1 MTKRRVVVTGMG
13 IICPIGND
21 VKSAW
26 RAALAGTNGIGQI
39 THFDTEDSRVKF
51 AGEVKEFDP
60 RSLFGGREARRMDR
74 YTQFA
79 MAATEQ
85 AVKQSGITV
94 NNGNAAR
101 IGVVFGSGIGGITTL
116 LEQHDQM
123 HDRGPT
129 GVSPFL
135 IPMMLPD
142 TAPGKVSIEYG
153 FRGPNMNISTA
164 CASSNNAIG
173 EATAMIRNGIVD
185 AMVTGG
191 SEAAVVKLA
200 VAGFDNMTALSR
212 RNDDYQHASRP
223 FDKDRDGFVLGE
235 GGAVLILESEE
246 HAKAR
251 DATIFAEILGY
262 GSTADAHHITA
273 PMENGEGAVMS
284 MFAAIQDAG
293 IDLSAVDYLNAH
305 GTGTPLN
312 DAAETKAVKQLFG
325 ERAYDLALSS
335 TKSMTGHLLGA
346 GGAIESVFTIQT
358 LLTGQ
363 VPPTINLE
371 NPDPECDLDYV
382 PNAARSLDV
391 NIAMSNSFGFGGHN
405 ASLVFGRYNNGS

>member
-1 MTKRRVVVTGMG
+1 MARTKVVVTGIG
-13 IICPIGND
+13 IVCPIGNN
-21 VKSAW
+21 VEAAW
-26 RAALAGTNGIGQI
+26 AAALAGTNGIGPI
-39 THFDTEDSRVKF
+39 THFDAEDSRVRF
-51 AGEVKEFDP
+51 AGQVKGFNAKE
-60 RSLFGGREARRMDR
+60 LFGGREARRMDR

-79 MAATEQ
+79 LAAAEQ
-85 AVKQSGITV
+85 AISQSGIKAENSTPS
-94 NNGNAAR
+94 R

-116 LEQHDQM
+116 LAQHDTM
-123 HDRGPT
+123 DVRGPT

-142 TAPGKVSIEYG
+142 TAPGKISIEYG

-173 EATAMIRNGIVD
+173 EATAMIRSGVAD
-185 AMVTGG
+185 AMITGG
-191 SEAAVVKLA
+191 SEAAIVKLA

-212 RNDDYQHASRP
+212 RNDDYEHASRP

-235 GGAVLILESEE
+235 GGAVLVLESEE

-251 DATIFAEILGY
+251 GATILAETLGY
-262 GSTADAHHITA
+262 GSTADAFHITA

-284 MFAAIQDAG
+284 MTAAIKDAG
-293 IDLSAVDYLNAH
+293 IELAEVDYLNAH
-305 GTGTPLN
+305 GTSTPLN
-312 DAAETKAVKQLFG
+312 DSAETKAVKQLFG

-346 GGAIESVFTIQT
+346 GGAIEAVFTIQSI
-358 LLTGQ
+358 LTGK

-382 PNAARSLDV
+382 PHEARELDV
-391 NIAMSNSFGFGGHN
+391 NVAMSNSFGFGGHN
-405 ASLVFGRYNNGS
+405 ASLVFGRYQNGS

>member
-1 MTKRRVVVTGMG
+1 MTRTRVVVTGMG

-21 VKSAW
+21 LEAAW
-26 RAALAGTNGIGQI
+26 SAALAGTNGIGPI
-39 THFDTEDSRVKF
+39 TQFDPEDSRVKF
-51 AGEVKEFDP
+51 AGEVKDFDP
-60 RSLFGGREARRMDR
+60 SDRFGGREARRMDR

-79 MAATEQ
+79 MAAAKQ
-85 AVKQSGITV
+85 ALDQSGLKAE
-94 NNGNAAR
+94 NGDAAR

-116 LEQHDQM
+116 LEQHDRM
-123 HDRGPT
+123 HERSPT

-173 EATAMIRNGIVD
+173 EATAMIRRGVAD
-185 AMVTGG
+185 AMITGG

-212 RNDDYQHASRP
+212 RNDDYEHASRP

-235 GGAVLILESEE
+235 GSAVLILESED

-251 DATIFAEILGY
+251 GATILAEVLGY
-262 GSTADAHHITA
+262 GSTADAYHITA
-273 PMENGEGAVMS
+273 PMENGEGAVHSMS
-284 MFAAIQDAG
+284 AAIKDAG
-293 IDLSAVDYLNAH
+293 IELDDLDYLNAH
-305 GTGTPLN
+305 GTSTPLN
-312 DAAETKAVKQLFG
+312 DAAETKAVKTLFG
-325 ERAYDLALSS
+325 ERAYDLTLSS

-358 LLTGQ
+358 IRTGQ
-363 VPPTINLE
+363 VPPTINYE

-382 PNAARSLDV
+382 PNEARSLDV
-391 NIAMSNSFGFGGHN
+391 DIAMSNSFGFGGHN
-405 ASLVFGRYNNGS
+405 ASLIFGSYQNGS